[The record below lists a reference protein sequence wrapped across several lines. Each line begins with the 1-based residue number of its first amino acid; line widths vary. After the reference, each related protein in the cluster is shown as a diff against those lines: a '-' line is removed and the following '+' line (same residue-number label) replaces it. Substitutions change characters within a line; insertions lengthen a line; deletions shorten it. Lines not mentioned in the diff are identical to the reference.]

1 VQDDTREIDDLLAYW
16 LGPATADG
24 SIPRDRAA
32 LWFGGGAA
40 TDRDV
45 RTRFGDALE
54 RACRGELPPWR
65 ATARGRLATVILL
78 DQFSRNCFRGSAR
91 AFAQDAAA
99 LALARDAIARGDEQA
114 LTLLERVF
122 LYLPFEHAED
132 LAAQDESVRRFT
144 GLVGEAPPVAR
155 AAFEEF
161 LRYAVDHRDCIARF
175 GRFPQRNA
183 TLGRASIPEERAF
196 LDQLAG

>member
-1 VQDDTREIDDLLAYW
+1 MQDDTHQIDELLAYW
-16 LGPATADG
+16 VGPPTADG
-24 SIPRDRAA
+24 SVPRDRAA
-32 LWFGGGAA
+32 LWFGGDAA
-40 TDRDV
+40 TDHDIRS
-45 RTRFGDALE
+45 RFGDALE
-54 RACRGELPPWR
+54 RACRGELTGWG

-78 DQFSRNCFRGSAR
+78 DQFSRNCFRGSTR

-99 LALARDAIARGDEQA
+99 LTLARDAIARGDEQP

-132 LAAQDESVRRFT
+132 PAAQDESVRRFAS
-144 GLVGEAPPVAR
+144 LVAEAPPVAR

-161 LRYAVDHRDCIARF
+161 LRYAADHRDCIARF

-183 TLGRASIPEERAF
+183 TLGRTSTRDERAY
-196 LDQLAG
+196 LDALAG

>member
-1 VQDDTREIDDLLAYW
+1 MQDDTRGIDELLAYW

-32 LWFGGGAA
+32 LWFGGDHA

-45 RTRFGDALE
+45 RARFGDALE
-54 RACRGELPPWR
+54 RACRGDLR
-65 ATARGRLATVILL
+65 RVGGAARGRLATVILL

-144 GLVGEAPPVAR
+144 ASWGRPP
-155 AAFEEF
+155 
-161 LRYAVDHRDCIARF
+161 
-175 GRFPQRNA
+175 P
-183 TLGRASIPEERAF
+183 
-196 LDQLAG
+196 